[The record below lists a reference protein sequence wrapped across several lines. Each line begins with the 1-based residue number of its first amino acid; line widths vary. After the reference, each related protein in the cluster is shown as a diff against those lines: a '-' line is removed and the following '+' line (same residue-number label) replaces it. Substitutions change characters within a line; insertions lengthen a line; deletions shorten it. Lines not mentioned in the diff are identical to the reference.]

1 MSRNFNLWP
10 PNNMRAVLRLVLTLL
25 LAANFVAAYLVL
37 RPIGGSPQDLL
48 QQENDLRAEIL
59 QKQGLLDRTRNLA
72 SKIETGRA
80 EGDKF
85 AGKYFLPRRTA
96 YSTLMA
102 ELNQLA
108 GEAKI
113 APRENSFALEPV
125 EGSDN
130 FDMMTISAAYEGT
143 YQDLIRFLSLLDRAD
158 RLLVVESL
166 NATPET
172 GTKKLSVLLKF
183 DTFVKEDAAGL

>member
-1 MSRNFNLWP
+1 MPRNFNIWP
-10 PNNMRAVLRLVLTLL
+10 PNNTRAVLRIVLALL
-25 LAANFVAAYLVL
+25 LGANFVAAYLVL

-48 QQENDLRAEIL
+48 AQENDLRAEIR

-72 SKIETGRA
+72 GKIETGRT

-85 AGKYFLPRRTA
+85 TDKYFLPRRTA

-113 APRENSFALEPV
+113 TPRENSFALEQV
-125 EGSDN
+125 DGSDT

-143 YQDLIRFLSLLDRAD
+143 YQDLIRFVSLLDRTD

-172 GTKKLSVLLKF
+172 GTKKLSVLFKL
-183 DTFVKEDAAGL
+183 DTFVKEDASGL

>member
-1 MSRNFNLWP
+1 
-10 PNNMRAVLRLVLTLL
+10 MRVVLRIVLTLL

-48 QQENDLRAEIL
+48 AQENELRAEIR
-59 QKQGLLDRTRNLA
+59 QKQSLLDRTRNLA
-72 SKIETGRA
+72 SKIETGRT

-85 AGKYFLPRRTA
+85 TDKYFLSRRTA
-96 YSTLMA
+96 YSTLMS
-102 ELNQLA
+102 ELNRLA

-113 APRENSFALEPV
+113 TPRENSFALEPV
-125 EGSDN
+125 EGSDT
-130 FDMMTISAAYEGT
+130 FEMMTISAAFEGT
-143 YQDLIRFLSLLDRAD
+143 YQDLIRFVSLLDRVD

-172 GTKKLSVLLKF
+172 GTKKLSVLLKL